1 MEPARYNPLL
11 GRRLHRPPIIR
22 SSRNRTNTRS
32 SRLQS
37 SHRSTTRLA
46 RRLPRLQKT
55 RTTTTLFRN
64 STRMYGLNGEQIH
77 SQQTT
82 PLTRCLLARR
92 TTRPPTRI
100 PHYYIY
106 TNPQTTLPRN
116 TRHPRR
122 NRSLPQTPHTLRLLE
137 KYTPKKYP
145 LRLRSRHDNLRNGRK
160 TRHSP
165 SPRTRN
171 RTTHQQH
178 KKPATNRLPM
188 SQKPNTRRNNR
199 QRHNTPPTPR
209 LPAQSQTP
217 IRKLSPHRRRIKQNA
232 RPKNPPRSQRLY
244 TVVNPPYPTMTTQE
258 LDASFDLPYT
268 RQPHPKYRGKTIP
281 AYEMIKYSVNIHRGC
296 FGGCAFCTISAHQGK
311 FISSRS
317 KENILREVRKII
329 AMPNF
334 KGYLSDLG
342 GPSANMYSMAGR
354 NLKACEHCKRPSCIH
369 PEICPNLNTNHTP
382 LLEIYKAVDALP
394 GIKKSFIGSGVRYDL
409 LLHQSKDE
417 TSNQAAREYT
427 RELIR
432 NHVSGRLK
440 IAPEH
445 TSDRVLQLM
454 RKPTFK
460 QFYQF
465 KKIFDRINKQENLNQ
480 QIIPYFISS
489 HPLQGRRH
497 GPTSHHHQK
506 PRLPPRTSTRFHP
519 NANDCR
525 HRDMVHRLRP
535 LHTPTRLLGQDT
547 SPETGPTTILLL
559 V

>member
-1 MEPARYNPLL
+1 MITINPHATPKATQSPTWKKATHNKHTNSPTFSQQQKRSTTTRMEPARYNPLL

-232 RPKNPPRSQRLY
+232 RPKNPPRSQRPL
-244 TVVNPPYPTMTTQE
+244 
-258 LDASFDLPYT
+258 
-268 RQPHPKYRGKTIP
+268 H
-281 AYEMIKYSVNIHRGC
+281 
-296 FGGCAFCTISAHQGK
+296 
-311 FISSRS
+311 RS
-317 KENILREVRKII
+317 KPTLSHHDHTRTRRII
-329 AMPNF
+329 
-334 KGYLSDLG
+334 
-342 GPSANMYSMAGR
+342 
-354 NLKACEHCKRPSCIH
+354 RPSLHSPTPPKIPRKNH
-369 PEICPNLNTNHTP
+369 PSLRNDKIQRQHTP
-382 LLEIYKAVDALP
+382 RML
-394 GIKKSFIGSGVRYDL
+394 RRMR
-409 LLHQSKDE
+409 LLHH
-417 TSNQAAREYT
+417 
-427 RELIR
+427 L
-432 NHVSGRLK
+432 G
-440 IAPEH
+440 
-445 TSDRVLQLM
+445 
-454 RKPTFK
+454 
-460 QFYQF
+460 
-465 KKIFDRINKQENLNQ
+465 
-480 QIIPYFISS
+480 
-489 HPLQGRRH
+489 
-497 GPTSHHHQK
+497 
-506 PRLPPRTSTRFHP
+506 PPRQIH
-519 NANDCR
+519 
-525 HRDMVHRLRP
+525 
-535 LHTPTRLLGQDT
+535 Q
-547 SPETGPTTILLL
+547 
-559 V
+559 